1 MNHEGIGLGLTICKS
16 IVEKSGG
23 SIHVE
28 SEGPGKGSCFIFS
41 LKMSAVAA
49 VPAIIEETTQ
59 TQRAQI
65 DTNRLDIEPERKK
78 QLDQRLQGIL
88 SQTPNQSK

>member
-28 SEGPGKGSCFIFS
+28 SDGPGKGSCFMFS
-41 LKMSAVAA
+41 LKMSALEALS
-49 VPAIIEETTQ
+49 AIIEDSTQ
-59 TQRAQI
+59 TQHAQI
-65 DTNRLDIEPERKK
+65 DTNRLVIEPELKRP
-78 QLDQRLQGIL
+78 LDQRLQGIL
-88 SQTPNQSK
+88 TQMPNQT

>member
-1 MNHEGIGLGLTICKS
+1 
-16 IVEKSGG
+16 
-23 SIHVE
+23 
-28 SEGPGKGSCFIFS
+28 
-41 LKMSAVAA
+41 MSAVAA

-88 SQTPNQSK
+88 SQTPNQTK

>member
-28 SEGPGKGSCFIFS
+28 SDGPRKGSCFIFS
-41 LKMSAVAA
+41 LKMSAVVVAA
-49 VPAIIEETTQ
+49 VPAIIEDSIQ

-65 DTNRLDIEPERKK
+65 DTNRLGIEPERKR
-78 QLDQRLQGIL
+78 QLDQRL
-88 SQTPNQSK
+88 